1 MEPRRIPLFPLELVL
16 FPGTLLPLHIF
27 EPRYRQMI
35 ALCRE
40 RELKFGVVLVKDDG
54 IARTGCTAEIA
65 EVAREYPDGRLDILT
80 MGRRAFHIREVIE
93 EQAYAEADVEY
104 LEDEPS
110 PETPPGAS
118 LVRLYERCHELALG
132 GPPDPPDPDSYESF
146 AYHVAGELPLDL
158 AYKQSLLEM
167 RNEIERRQN
176 LAMAL
181 GKWLVQYEQVVRT
194 RRTAG
199 GNGHRHVN

>member
-35 ALCRE
+35 ALCRA
-40 RELKFGVVLVKDDG
+40 RELKFGVVLVKGNG
-54 IARTGCTAEIA
+54 IARTGCTAEIV

-80 MGRRAFHIREVIE
+80 MGRLAFHIVEVVE

-104 LEDEPS
+104 LGEEPFQ
-110 PETPPGAS
+110 ETLPGGS
-118 LVRLYERCHELALG
+118 LLRLYARCHELALG
-132 GPPDPPDPDSYESF
+132 SKPEPVDADSYESF

-158 AYKQSLLEM
+158 DYKQSLLEM
-167 RNEIERRQN
+167 RNEMERRQN
-176 LAMAL
+176 LESAL
-181 GKWLVQYEQVVRT
+181 GKWLVQYEQVART

-199 GNGHRHVN
+199 GNGHRQVN